1 MQRNND
7 PQQVIMSIEAYNN
20 LVAMA
25 DSSPRYSTKLIRR
38 HVRKMNPFLQP
49 AHQKAVREAE
59 IIRTKRIREARAFFE
74 ANHGKTLYAEVDL
87 GSLKQGDDPVYFPC
101 VSERIDTNRQL
112 IRIHHVLE
120 TGKAIRTRKV
130 TANSLTTVL
139 PEGYIQ
145 GVMQFR
151 EYMVKENGPYD
162 LRKQEQDRE
171 AALKQYVATLTDKS
185 DEETLVER

>member
-7 PQQVIMSIEAYNN
+7 PQQIIMSIEAYNN

-25 DSSPRYSTKLIRR
+25 DTSPRYSTKLIRR

-74 ANHGKTLYAEVDL
+74 ANHGKLLYAEVDL

-162 LRKQEQDRE
+162 LRKQEQDRA

>member
-1 MQRNND
+1 MGN
-7 PQQVIMSIEAYNN
+7 S
-20 LVAMA
+20 
-25 DSSPRYSTKLIRR
+25 
-38 HVRKMNPFLQP
+38 
-49 AHQKAVREAE
+49 
-59 IIRTKRIREARAFFE
+59 
-74 ANHGKTLYAEVDL
+74 
-87 GSLKQGDDPVYFPC
+87 KQGDDPVYFPC

-130 TANSLTTVL
+130 TADSLTTVL
-139 PEGYIQ
+139 PEGYVQ

-162 LRKQEQDRE
+162 LRKQEQDRA

-185 DEETLVER
+185 DEETLVEC